1 MSDSKHSSSEAE
13 IAADYSTLETEANP
27 KGSALDLN
35 ARIEALLFV
44 SPELISIPQI
54 ANALNSSVR
63 EVEKSLEE
71 LDMLLTNRGI
81 RLQRVSRSVQ
91 LITAP
96 EISADVQRFLDL
108 EETSRLSRAALEVL
122 AIVAYQ
128 EPVTRPQIDAVRG
141 VNSDSVMR
149 TLLRHGL
156 VDEVGRTDGPGRPF
170 IYATTS
176 DFLNH
181 FGLTSIEE
189 LPPLNLES
197 EMDEL
202 GANRTS
208 LVDPEEGTSG

>member
-1 MSDSKHSSSEAE
+1 VSDSKHSSSEAE

-202 GANRTS
+202 GANGTS
-208 LVDPEEGTSG
+208 LVDPEEGKSG

>member
-1 MSDSKHSSSEAE
+1 MSDSNNSSSDAE

-54 ANALNSSVR
+54 ANALDSSAR

-71 LDMLLTNRGI
+71 LDKLFVNRGI

-181 FGLTSIEE
+181 FGLISIEE

-197 EMDEL
+197 EMGEL
-202 GANRTS
+202 DANGTS
-208 LVDPEEGTSG
+208 LADAEDETNG

>member
-1 MSDSKHSSSEAE
+1 MSDSNHSSSDAE
-13 IAADYSTLETEANP
+13 IAADYSTQEKEANP
-27 KGSALDLN
+27 NGSALDLA

-44 SPELISIPQI
+44 SPELIPIPQI

-63 EVEKSLEE
+63 EIEKSLED
-71 LDMLLTNRGI
+71 LDKVFINRGI
-81 RLQRVSRSVQ
+81 RLQRASRSVQ

-181 FGLTSIEE
+181 FGLTSIAE

-197 EMDEL
+197 EVGEVD
-202 GANRTS
+202 ANGNGLT
-208 LVDPEEGTSG
+208 DTEDAASG

>member
-1 MSDSKHSSSEAE
+1 MSDSNHSSSDAE
-13 IAADYSTLETEANP
+13 IAADYSMQGKEANP

-35 ARIEALLFV
+35 LRIEALLFV

-71 LDMLLTNRGI
+71 LNTLLVNRGI

-141 VNSDSVMR
+141 VNSDSVLR

-181 FGLTSIEE
+181 FGLTSMVE

-197 EMDEL
+197 EIDDLEANGNLLADTEDE
-202 GANRTS
+202 AS
-208 LVDPEEGTSG
+208 E

>member
-1 MSDSKHSSSEAE
+1 VSDSSHSSSDAE

-44 SPELISIPQI
+44 SPELISITQI
-54 ANALNSSVR
+54 ANALGSSAR

-71 LDMLLTNRGI
+71 LDRLFVNRGI

-96 EISADVQRFLDL
+96 ELSADVQRFLDL

-176 DFLNH
+176 DFLSH

-197 EMDEL
+197 EMAELDADGTVLADTEDE
-202 GANRTS
+202 S
-208 LVDPEEGTSG
+208 DE

>member
-1 MSDSKHSSSEAE
+1 M
-13 IAADYSTLETEANP
+13 
-27 KGSALDLN
+27 
-35 ARIEALLFV
+35 
-44 SPELISIPQI
+44 ISIPQI
-54 ANALNSSVR
+54 ANALDSSAR
-63 EVEKSLEE
+63 EIEKSLEE
-71 LDMLLTNRGI
+71 LDKLFVNRGI

-176 DFLNH
+176 DFLSH
-181 FGLTSIEE
+181 FGLTSIDE

-197 EMDEL
+197 EMGEL
-202 GANRTS
+202 DANGTS
-208 LVDPEEGTSG
+208 LADAEDEAGG

>member
-1 MSDSKHSSSEAE
+1 M
-13 IAADYSTLETEANP
+13 ETEANP

-71 LDMLLTNRGI
+71 LDMLFTNRGI

-91 LITAP
+91 FITAP

-202 GANRTS
+202 GANGTS

>member
-1 MSDSKHSSSEAE
+1 M
-13 IAADYSTLETEANP
+13 
-27 KGSALDLN
+27 
-35 ARIEALLFV
+35 
-44 SPELISIPQI
+44 ISITQI
-54 ANALNSSVR
+54 ANALGSSAR

-71 LDMLLTNRGI
+71 LDRLFVNRGI

-96 EISADVQRFLDL
+96 ELSADVQRFLDL

-128 EPVTRPQIDAVRG
+128 EPVTRPQIDAIRG

-176 DFLNH
+176 DFLSH

-197 EMDEL
+197 EMGELDADGTVLADTEEKSDE
-202 GANRTS
+202 
-208 LVDPEEGTSG
+208 

>member
-1 MSDSKHSSSEAE
+1 
-13 IAADYSTLETEANP
+13 
-27 KGSALDLN
+27 
-35 ARIEALLFV
+35 
-44 SPELISIPQI
+44 
-54 ANALNSSVR
+54 VR

-71 LDMLLTNRGI
+71 LDRLLTNRGI

-202 GANRTS
+202 GANGTS
-208 LVDPEEGTSG
+208 LVDPEDETNG

>member
-1 MSDSKHSSSEAE
+1 VSDSKHSSSDAE

-71 LDMLLTNRGI
+71 LDRLLTNRGI

-202 GANRTS
+202 GANGTS
-208 LVDPEEGTSG
+208 LVDPEDETNG

>member
-1 MSDSKHSSSEAE
+1 MSDSSHSSSDAE

-71 LDMLLTNRGI
+71 LDRLFANRGI

-156 VDEVGRTDGPGRPF
+156 IDEVGRTDGPGRPF

-202 GANRTS
+202 GTNGTS
-208 LVDPEEGTSG
+208 LADTEEDAGG

>member
-1 MSDSKHSSSEAE
+1 MSDSNHSSSDAE
-13 IAADYSTLETEANP
+13 IAADYSTQEKEANP
-27 KGSALDLN
+27 NGSALDLA

-44 SPELISIPQI
+44 SPELIPIPQI

-63 EVEKSLEE
+63 EIEKSLED
-71 LDMLLTNRGI
+71 LDKVFINRGI
-81 RLQRVSRSVQ
+81 RLQRASRSVQ

-141 VNSDSVMR
+141 VNSDSVIR

-181 FGLTSIEE
+181 FGLTSIAE

-197 EMDEL
+197 EVGEVD
-202 GANRTS
+202 ANGNGLT
-208 LVDPEEGTSG
+208 DTEDAASG

>member
-1 MSDSKHSSSEAE
+1 MQGKD
-13 IAADYSTLETEANP
+13 ANP

-35 ARIEALLFV
+35 VRIEALLFV

-54 ANALNSSVR
+54 ANALNSTVR

-71 LDMLLTNRGI
+71 LNTLLVNRGI
-81 RLQRVSRSVQ
+81 RLQRVSRNVQ

-141 VNSDSVMR
+141 VNSDSVLR

-181 FGLTSIEE
+181 FGLTSILE

-197 EMDEL
+197 EIDALEANGNPLADTGDE
-202 GANRTS
+202 AS
-208 LVDPEEGTSG
+208 E

>member
-1 MSDSKHSSSEAE
+1 M
-13 IAADYSTLETEANP
+13 
-27 KGSALDLN
+27 
-35 ARIEALLFV
+35 
-44 SPELISIPQI
+44 
-54 ANALNSSVR
+54 R

-71 LDMLLTNRGI
+71 LDRLFVNRGI
-81 RLQRVSRSVQ
+81 RLQRVSRTVQ

-96 EISADVQRFLDL
+96 EISEDVQRFLDL
-108 EETSRLSRAALEVL
+108 EETTRLSRAALEVL

-181 FGLTSIEE
+181 FGLTSHEE

-197 EMDEL
+197 EIGELDENVNSHTDTEDD
-202 GANRTS
+202 AS
-208 LVDPEEGTSG
+208 E

>member
-1 MSDSKHSSSEAE
+1 M
-13 IAADYSTLETEANP
+13 
-27 KGSALDLN
+27 
-35 ARIEALLFV
+35 
-44 SPELISIPQI
+44 
-54 ANALNSSVR
+54 R

-71 LDMLLTNRGI
+71 LDRLFVNRGI
-81 RLQRVSRSVQ
+81 RLQRASRSVQ

-202 GANRTS
+202 GANGTS
-208 LVDPEEGTSG
+208 LVDPEDEAGG

>member
-1 MSDSKHSSSEAE
+1 M
-13 IAADYSTLETEANP
+13 
-27 KGSALDLN
+27 
-35 ARIEALLFV
+35 
-44 SPELISIPQI
+44 
-54 ANALNSSVR
+54 R

-71 LDMLLTNRGI
+71 LDRLFANRGI

-156 VDEVGRTDGPGRPF
+156 IDEVGRTDGPGRPF

-202 GANRTS
+202 GTNGTS
-208 LVDPEEGTSG
+208 LADTEEDAGG

>member
-1 MSDSKHSSSEAE
+1 M
-13 IAADYSTLETEANP
+13 
-27 KGSALDLN
+27 
-35 ARIEALLFV
+35 
-44 SPELISIPQI
+44 
-54 ANALNSSVR
+54 R

-71 LDMLLTNRGI
+71 LDRLFVNRGI

-141 VNSDSVMR
+141 VNSDSVLR

-181 FGLTSIEE
+181 FGLTSIAE

-197 EMDEL
+197 EIGEL
-202 GANRTS
+202 GAN
-208 LVDPEEGTSG
+208 GTFLADIEDEASG

>member
-1 MSDSKHSSSEAE
+1 MCIRDS
-13 IAADYSTLETEANP
+13 P

-54 ANALNSSVR
+54 ANALDSSAR

-71 LDMLLTNRGI
+71 LDRLFVNRGI

-181 FGLTSIEE
+181 FGLISIEE

-197 EMDEL
+197 EMGEL
-202 GANRTS
+202 DANGTS
-208 LVDPEEGTSG
+208 LADAEDEAGG

>member
-1 MSDSKHSSSEAE
+1 MQGKN
-13 IAADYSTLETEANP
+13 ANP

-35 ARIEALLFV
+35 VRIEALLFV

-54 ANALNSSVR
+54 ANALNSTVR

-71 LDMLLTNRGI
+71 LNTLLVNRGI

-141 VNSDSVMR
+141 VNSDSVLR

-181 FGLTSIEE
+181 FGLTSILE

-197 EMDEL
+197 EIGDLE
-202 GANRTS
+202 ANGNPLADTGGEAS
-208 LVDPEEGTSG
+208 E

>member
-1 MSDSKHSSSEAE
+1 VSDSNHLSSDAE
-13 IAADYSTLETEANP
+13 IAADYSTQKKEANP
-27 KGSALDLN
+27 KGSVLDLT

-44 SPELISIPQI
+44 SPELISIPQL

-71 LDMLLTNRGI
+71 FDRLCVNRGI

-91 LITAP
+91 LITTP
-96 EISADVQRFLDL
+96 EMSADVQRFLDL

-197 EMDEL
+197 EMGEL
-202 GANRTS
+202 SVNGTS
-208 LVDPEEGTSG
+208 LVDTEDEASG

>member
-1 MSDSKHSSSEAE
+1 M
-13 IAADYSTLETEANP
+13 
-27 KGSALDLN
+27 
-35 ARIEALLFV
+35 
-44 SPELISIPQI
+44 
-54 ANALNSSVR
+54 R

-71 LDMLLTNRGI
+71 LDRLLTNRGI

-202 GANRTS
+202 GANGTS
-208 LVDPEEGTSG
+208 LVDPEDKAGG

>member
-1 MSDSKHSSSEAE
+1 MSDSNRSSPDAE
-13 IAADYSTLETEANP
+13 IAADYSTQKEEANP
-27 KGSALDLN
+27 QGAALNL
-35 ARIEALLFV
+35 AVRIEGLLFV

-54 ANALNSSVR
+54 SNALGSTVR
-63 EVEKSLEE
+63 EVEKALEA
-71 LDMLLTNRGI
+71 LDIVLSDRGI
-81 RLQRVSRSVQ
+81 RLQRVSRTVQ

-96 EISADVQRFLDL
+96 EISEDVQRFLDL
-108 EETSRLSRAALEVL
+108 EETTRLSRAALEVL
-122 AIVAYQ
+122 AIIAYQ

-141 VNSDSVMR
+141 VNSDSVLR

-181 FGLTSIEE
+181 FGLTSTAE

-197 EMDEL
+197 ELGEL
-202 GANRTS
+202 GMNGSTNS
-208 LVDPEEGTSG
+208 VPEDDAGE

>member
-1 MSDSKHSSSEAE
+1 M
-13 IAADYSTLETEANP
+13 
-27 KGSALDLN
+27 
-35 ARIEALLFV
+35 
-44 SPELISIPQI
+44 ISIPQI
-54 ANALNSSVR
+54 ANALDSSAR

-71 LDMLLTNRGI
+71 LDKLFVNRGI

-181 FGLTSIEE
+181 FGLISIEE

-197 EMDEL
+197 EMGEL
-202 GANRTS
+202 DANGTS
-208 LVDPEEGTSG
+208 LADAEDEAGE

>member
-1 MSDSKHSSSEAE
+1 
-13 IAADYSTLETEANP
+13 
-27 KGSALDLN
+27 
-35 ARIEALLFV
+35 
-44 SPELISIPQI
+44 LISIPQI
-54 ANALNSSVR
+54 ANALDSSAR
-63 EVEKSLEE
+63 EIEKSLEE
-71 LDMLLTNRGI
+71 LDKLFVNRGI

-176 DFLNH
+176 DFLSH
-181 FGLTSIEE
+181 FGLTSIDE

-197 EMDEL
+197 EMGEL
-202 GANRTS
+202 DANGTS
-208 LVDPEEGTSG
+208 LADAEDEAGG

>member
-1 MSDSKHSSSEAE
+1 MSDSSHSSSDAE

-71 LDMLLTNRGI
+71 LDRLFANRGI

-202 GANRTS
+202 GANGTS
-208 LVDPEEGTSG
+208 LADTEDDAGG

>member
-1 MSDSKHSSSEAE
+1 VSDSKHSSSDAE

-27 KGSALDLN
+27 KGSVLDLN
-35 ARIEALLFV
+35 GRIEALLFV

-63 EVEKSLEE
+63 EVEKSLDE
-71 LDMLLTNRGI
+71 LERLLTNRGI

-202 GANRTS
+202 GANGTS
-208 LVDPEEGTSG
+208 LVDPEEEAGG

>member
-1 MSDSKHSSSEAE
+1 MSDSNHSSSDAE
-13 IAADYSTLETEANP
+13 IAADYSTQKKEANP
-27 KGSALDLN
+27 TGSVIDLT

-54 ANALNSSVR
+54 AIALNSTMR

-71 LDMLLTNRGI
+71 LDRLFVNRGI
-81 RLQRVSRSVQ
+81 RLQRISRTVQ

-96 EISADVQRFLDL
+96 EISEDVQRFLDL
-108 EETSRLSRAALEVL
+108 EETTRLSRAALEVL

-141 VNSDSVMR
+141 VNSDSVIR

-156 VDEVGRTDGPGRPF
+156 VDEVGRTDAPGRPF

-181 FGLTSIEE
+181 FGLTSNEE

-197 EMDEL
+197 EIGGLDE
-202 GANRTS
+202 N
-208 LVDPEEGTSG
+208 VDSHTDTEDDASG

>member
-1 MSDSKHSSSEAE
+1 M
-13 IAADYSTLETEANP
+13 
-27 KGSALDLN
+27 
-35 ARIEALLFV
+35 
-44 SPELISIPQI
+44 ISITQI
-54 ANALNSSVR
+54 ANALDSSAR

-71 LDMLLTNRGI
+71 LDRLFVNRGI

-176 DFLNH
+176 DFLSH

-202 GANRTS
+202 DANGTS
-208 LVDPEEGTSG
+208 LADTEAEAGE

>member
-1 MSDSKHSSSEAE
+1 M
-13 IAADYSTLETEANP
+13 
-27 KGSALDLN
+27 
-35 ARIEALLFV
+35 
-44 SPELISIPQI
+44 
-54 ANALNSSVR
+54 R

-71 LDMLLTNRGI
+71 LDKLFVNRGI

-181 FGLTSIEE
+181 FGLISIEE

-197 EMDEL
+197 EMGEL
-202 GANRTS
+202 DANGTS
-208 LVDPEEGTSG
+208 LADAEDEAGG

>member
-1 MSDSKHSSSEAE
+1 MQEK
-13 IAADYSTLETEANP
+13 EANP
-27 KGSALDLN
+27 KGSVLDLN
-35 ARIEALLFV
+35 VRIEALLFV

-54 ANALNSSVR
+54 ANALNISVR

-71 LDMLLTNRGI
+71 LNTLLVNRGI

-141 VNSDSVMR
+141 VNSDSVLR

-181 FGLTSIEE
+181 FGLTSIIE

-197 EMDEL
+197 EIGDLE
-202 GANRTS
+202 ANGNPLADTEEDTS
-208 LVDPEEGTSG
+208 E

>member
-1 MSDSKHSSSEAE
+1 M
-13 IAADYSTLETEANP
+13 
-27 KGSALDLN
+27 
-35 ARIEALLFV
+35 
-44 SPELISIPQI
+44 
-54 ANALNSSVR
+54 R

-71 LDMLLTNRGI
+71 LDRLFVNRGI
-81 RLQRVSRSVQ
+81 RLQRASRSVQ

-202 GANRTS
+202 GANGTS
-208 LVDPEEGTSG
+208 LVDPEEETRG

>member
-1 MSDSKHSSSEAE
+1 MSDSNLLSSDAE
-13 IAADYSTLETEANP
+13 IADDYSTQEKEANP

-44 SPELISIPQI
+44 SPELISISQI

-71 LDMLLTNRGI
+71 LDRLFVNRGI

-141 VNSDSVMR
+141 VNSDSVLR

-202 GANRTS
+202 GANGTS

>member
-1 MSDSKHSSSEAE
+1 M
-13 IAADYSTLETEANP
+13 
-27 KGSALDLN
+27 
-35 ARIEALLFV
+35 
-44 SPELISIPQI
+44 
-54 ANALNSSVR
+54 R

-202 GANRTS
+202 GANGTS
-208 LVDPEEGTSG
+208 LVDPEEGKSG

>member
-1 MSDSKHSSSEAE
+1 M
-13 IAADYSTLETEANP
+13 
-27 KGSALDLN
+27 
-35 ARIEALLFV
+35 
-44 SPELISIPQI
+44 ISIPQI
-54 ANALNSSVR
+54 ANALDSSAR

-71 LDMLLTNRGI
+71 LDRLLINRGI

-128 EPVTRPQIDAVRG
+128 EPVTRPQIDAIRG

-176 DFLNH
+176 DFLSH
-181 FGLTSIEE
+181 FGLTSIDE

-197 EMDEL
+197 EMGELDANGASLADTEVDADE
-202 GANRTS
+202 
-208 LVDPEEGTSG
+208 

>member
-1 MSDSKHSSSEAE
+1 VSDSKHSSSDAE

-27 KGSALDLN
+27 KGSAFDLN

-71 LDMLLTNRGI
+71 LDRLLTNRGI

-202 GANRTS
+202 GANGTS
-208 LVDPEEGTSG
+208 LVDPEDETNG

>member
-1 MSDSKHSSSEAE
+1 VSDSNHSSSDAE

-44 SPELISIPQI
+44 SSELISIPQI
-54 ANALNSSVR
+54 ANALDSSAR
-63 EVEKSLEE
+63 EIEKSLEE
-71 LDMLLTNRGI
+71 LDKLFVNRGI

-122 AIVAYQ
+122 AIVA
-128 EPVTRPQIDAVRG
+128 TRPQIDAVRG

-176 DFLNH
+176 DFLSH
-181 FGLTSIEE
+181 FGLTSIDE

-197 EMDEL
+197 EMGEL
-202 GANRTS
+202 DANGTS
-208 LVDPEEGTSG
+208 LADAEDEAGG

>member
-1 MSDSKHSSSEAE
+1 M
-13 IAADYSTLETEANP
+13 
-27 KGSALDLN
+27 GSALDLN

-44 SPELISIPQI
+44 SPEMISTHQI

-63 EVEKSLEE
+63 EVEKSLDE
-71 LDMLLTNRGI
+71 LDRLFANRGI

-96 EISADVQRFLDL
+96 ELSADVQRFLDL

-197 EMDEL
+197 EMGELDANGTVLADTEDEA
-202 GANRTS
+202 G
-208 LVDPEEGTSG
+208 E